1 MRIREDGAGVAT
13 VTPDGSGSSVLPDDL
28 LDAAVDGALLRLAR
42 LALEAATGLRSL
54 TAADLP
60 EGIPGVR
67 LGAFVTLTI
76 DGELRGCM
84 GRLDFDRSLS
94 ENVVAAAAAVT
105 RDPRFAPLEGWE
117 LPSIR
122 VEVSAI
128 SEPVAIP
135 GPEAFD
141 VTRHGIVV
149 ERGMRRALLLPQVAR
164 ERGWDAR
171 RTLRAVC
178 EKAGLDR
185 DEWSR
190 AGTSLSVFVAHE
202 AIEPEWREPESG
214 DAVEATARG

>member
-1 MRIREDGAGVAT
+1 MRIHRGSTGIAEAGPAGGAVLAS
-13 VTPDGSGSSVLPDDL
+13 PDTLI
-28 LDAAVDGALLRLAR
+28 DASADAALLRLAR
-42 LALEAATGLRSL
+42 VALEAVTGLRPVQ
-54 TAADLP
+54 AGDLSDGLP
-60 EGIPGVR
+60 DVH
-67 LGAFVTLTI
+67 LGAFVTLTVE
-76 DGELRGCM
+76 GELRGCM
-84 GRLDFDRSLS
+84 GRLDFDRSLA
-94 ENVVAAAAAVT
+94 ENVVGAAAAVA
-105 RDPRFAPLEGWE
+105 RDPRFQPLEGWE

-178 EKAGLDR
+178 EKAGLDPDDWAR
-185 DEWSR
+185 P
-190 AGTSLSVFVAHE
+190 GTRLSVFVAHE
-202 AIEPEWREPESG
+202 ALEPEAFEPE
-214 DAVEATARG
+214 AVEPEETVPG